1 MKKQKTHEARSTKPE
16 TRIGFLNSGFVLR
29 VSCFAA
35 MVLALAI
42 APSALA
48 CPVCFGSPGDP
59 LVKGANNGIA
69 VLLGIIVLV
78 QIGFAALFVSFWRRA
93 RALQRR
99 REQFHVIEG
108 GAR

>member
-1 MKKQKTHEARSTKPE
+1 MRKQKKHETRSTKHE
-16 TRIGFLNSGFVLR
+16 TRMGSLNSGFVLR
-29 VSCFAA
+29 VSCLVAIVVMLIAA
-35 MVLALAI
+35 PI
-42 APSALA
+42 ASA